1 MKCTSSTNAIS
12 FRSPRRLD
20 ARRRNRR
27 SRSFRRARP
36 QTEMSPGAWRRRYA
50 RRHAPEGP
58 RDVVRLFLLDE
69 GPRARVRGEAH
80 HRRVPG
86 AFGPDDA
93 RSPRDPGPHTRRRG
107 ELARAAA
114 RTARRGVEEGV
125 AAKRLPDSEG
135 AHRPLAARRAGDAR
149 LARIVGRREA
159 RADPR
164 SRAWLAAERALSA
177 LVLRAAHP
185 YAYPTAARRRG
196 SSVDADAAVAGE
208 HRVPRVRRF
217 HPPRRNAPGRTLP
230 RSPRTAA

>member
-1 MKCTSSTNAIS
+1 MSAIS

-20 ARRRNRR
+20 ARLRSRR
-27 SRSFRRARP
+27 SRLFRRARQ

-58 RDVVRLFLLDE
+58 RDAVRLFLLDE

-93 RSPRDPGPHTRRRG
+93 RSPRDLGPHTRRRG
-107 ELARAAA
+107 ELARPAA
-114 RTARRGVEEGV
+114 RTARRRVAEG
-125 AAKRLPDSEG
+125 AAAERLPDGEG
-135 AHRPLAARRAGDAR
+135 AHRPLAARRARDAR
-149 LARIVGRREA
+149 LARIAGRREA

-164 SRAWLAAERALSA
+164 SRARLAAERALSA

-185 YAYPTAARRRG
+185 YAHATAARRRG
-196 SSVDADAAVAGE
+196 GSVDEDAAVAGE
-208 HRVPRVRRF
+208 HRILGVRRF
-217 HPPRRNAPGRTLP
+217 PPPRRNAPGRT
-230 RSPRTAA
+230 RACARRAAASW